1 MSYSPVPTV
10 VTGDTWTASQH
21 NTYIRDNFA
30 AVYNGIIPIGGIIL
44 WSGSIASI
52 PANWALCNGSNGT
65 PDLRDRFVI
74 GAGNTYA
81 VDATGG
87 STTKNIAH
95 THTQGNTGNESS
107 HTHTQGNTGSE
118 SSHTHLVEGTTGVG
132 GTGGSGTGNFFSNN
146 EGATTHSH
154 ASSITSGAGS
164 SHAHS
169 NPTTA
174 AGSAHAHTNP
184 TTASGG
190 SATQDIMPPY
200 YALAYIM
207 RIS

>member
-30 AVYNGIIPIGGIIL
+30 AVYNDIIPIGGIIL

-95 THTQGNTGNESS
+95 THTQGNTG
-107 HTHTQGNTGSE
+107 SE
-118 SSHTHLVEGTTGVG
+118 SSHTHGVSG
-132 GTGGSGTGNFFSNN
+132 DTDGGSGS
-146 EGATTHSH
+146 TTHTDGSGTNVIPFIAH
-154 ASSITSGAGS
+154 THYINLQSGAGS
-164 SHAHS
+164 SHS
-169 NPTTA
+169 
-174 AGSAHAHTNP
+174 HTNP
-184 TTASGG
+184 TTDSGG
-190 SATQDIMPPY
+190 SSTQDIMPPY